1 MSIGFR
7 YGYKL
12 VYSLFISLTSAF
24 LLTSFGCGGTS
35 SGSMGTL
42 GKTVLT
48 IAASPATADLSV
60 GAAKQFNATATY
72 SDGSTQD
79 VTASAAWTDTSP
91 AVAKITASGM
101 VTALA
106 AGSTTVTATL
116 DGVSGSADLTV
127 SAAPKTLT
135 TIAVTPATATI
146 AVGATQHFT
155 ATAKYSDGSTANI
168 TTSATWSSSS
178 PAIAKIAPSGLA
190 SALAAGSST
199 ITAALS
205 GVTGSATVTVPVPI
219 VAKTLTSVA
228 VSPATPS
235 IAIGATQQFV
245 ATATYSDSTTANVT
259 TSASWTSSNPAI
271 AKITSPGLA
280 SALAA
285 GSATI
290 TATIDGVSG
299 GASLTV
305 PPPAVTKTL
314 TSVAVTPATVTFAI
328 GAAQQFIA
336 TATYSDST
344 TANVT
349 TSATWTSSNPTIAKI
364 TPGGVASAL
373 ATGSATITATL
384 SGVSGSASLTV
395 PPPATTLTSI
405 TVSPATASIVAKA
418 TQHFIATAFY
428 SDHTTAD
435 VTATA
440 TWTSSNPAVATVDAA
455 GLATGVAAGAATV
468 TATLTGVEGGAELTV
483 TPSLTAVSVTPTP
496 VSLNVGATQQ
506 FTATATYSDGS
517 THNVT
522 TTAQWS
528 VVNTAVATINPSG
541 VATAVASGSTAVT
554 ASFGG
559 MTGTATLNV
568 RALTSISI
576 SPATATFLAGS
587 TQQFTATAT
596 YSDGTTADVT
606 STATWSVA
614 STAIATV
621 SPSGLAT
628 GVASGSTSV
637 TAALGTTTGTATLTI
652 TALPTIAITPS
663 PTSIVVGAT
672 QQFTATAAYSD
683 GTTADVTATA
693 TWSVANTA
701 VATIDASGLAT
712 AVASGTTTVT
722 ASSNGSKGTA
732 SLAVTLPAPQGVNVT
747 TWHFDNNR
755 SGLNPN
761 ETSLTTA
768 NVAPATFGKLFSY
781 LVDGYAY
788 AEPLFMSNVTINGAT
803 HNVLYVA
810 TESDTVYAFDA
821 DKRHGAPLWQIS
833 LLNSGETPLTG
844 ASVLPNQGVT
854 STPVIDPATN
864 TIYVVSAQKSASNGP
879 SYRLNALDIVTGSPK
894 LSAVTIQAS
903 VPGTNSTAV
912 GGNVSLPGGCVQRAA
927 LLLANGNLYLGFGSC
942 HSGWLLAYDTKT
954 LNQVGVFNS
963 SPNLDGEGTYGGAGG
978 VWMGS
983 GGPIADANGNIYVS
997 TGNGP
1002 YDGSTAWGDSI
1013 LKFSPT
1019 LQLLDHFTPADFQ
1032 FMNCN
1037 DSDLAAGGLLMI
1049 PGSGQ
1054 IVGGG
1059 KMGKLYLV
1067 NTANLG
1073 GEQANDAGAAQT
1085 IFVETGLIS
1094 SYTSGACTDNIPAPN
1109 TPHTAMVNSYEIFGT
1124 PAYFNG
1130 SIYLGVTPT
1139 SPTAPAVV
1147 RRFAYSSSGGGSL
1160 AAQEFTSPDIQLNTR
1175 GTTPFISANG
1185 TSNGILWMI
1194 DEGQPVQ
1201 TPDPGGPTSATL
1213 RAYDT
1218 QNLAHEIYASS
1229 MNSTDVPGYGIKFS
1243 SPIVAN
1249 GKVYIS
1255 TGHDPYSK
1263 SNPNPNPQ
1271 GEIDVYGLK

>member
-1 MSIGFR
+1 MSFGGR

-12 VYSLFISLTSAF
+12 VYSLFISFTSAL
-24 LLTSFGCGGTS
+24 LLTSVGCGGTS
-35 SGSMGTL
+35 SGGMGTP
-42 GKTVLT
+42 GKTLLT

-91 AVAKITASGM
+91 AVAKVTASGM

-146 AVGATQHFT
+146 AIGATQQFT
-155 ATAKYSDGSTANI
+155 ATAKYNDGTTANV
-168 TTSATWSSSS
+168 TTSATWSSSNS
-178 PAIAKIAPSGLA
+178 AIAKIAPSGVA
-190 SALAAGSST
+190 SALATGSAT
-199 ITAALS
+199 ITATLS
-205 GVTGSATVTVPVPI
+205 GVSGTATVTVPVPV

-245 ATATYSDSTTANVT
+245 ATATYSDSTRANVT

-271 AKITSPGLA
+271 AKVTSAGLA
-280 SALAA
+280 SALAG

-299 GASLTV
+299 SSSLTV

-314 TSVAVTPATVTFAI
+314 TSIAITPAAATFAI
-328 GAAQQFIA
+328 GATQQFIA
-336 TATYSDST
+336 TATYSDTT

-349 TSATWTSSNPTIAKI
+349 TLATWTSSNPTIAKI
-364 TPGGVASAL
+364 TPGGLASAL
-373 ATGSATITATL
+373 AAGSATITATF

-395 PPPATTLTSI
+395 PPPATTLASI
-405 TVSPATASIVAKA
+405 AVTPATASIVAKA
-418 TQHFIATAFY
+418 TQQFIATAFY

-440 TWTSSNPAVATVDAA
+440 TWTSSNRAVATVAAA
-455 GLATGVAAGAATV
+455 GLATGVAAGTATV
-468 TATLTGVEGGAELTV
+468 TATLTGVAGGAALTV
-483 TPSLTAVSVTPTP
+483 TPSLTAVSVTPTAA
-496 VSLNVGATQQ
+496 SLNVGATQQ
-506 FTATATYSDGS
+506 FTAAATYSDGS

-522 TTAQWS
+522 ATAQWS
-528 VVNTAVATINPSG
+528 VASTAVATINPAG
-541 VATAVASGSTAVT
+541 LATAVASGSTPVT

-596 YSDGTTADVT
+596 YTDGTTADIT

-614 STAIATV
+614 STAIATIN
-621 SPSGLAT
+621 PSGLAT

-637 TAALGTTTGTATLTI
+637 TAAIGAISGTATFTV

-663 PTSIVVGAT
+663 PSSIVVGAT
-672 QQFTATAAYSD
+672 QQFTATATYSD

-761 ETSLTTA
+761 ETSLTPV

-821 DKRHGAPLWQIS
+821 DKYGAPLWQIS

-894 LSAVTIQAS
+894 LPAVTIQAS

-954 LNQVGVFNS
+954 LNRVGVFNS

-1067 NTANLG
+1067 NTASLG
-1073 GEQANDAGAAQT
+1073 GEQPGDAGAAQT
-1085 IFVETGLIS
+1085 TFVETGLIS

-1175 GTTPFISANG
+1175 GTTPFMSANG
-1185 TSNGILWMI
+1185 TSSGILWMI

-1213 RAYDT
+1213 RAYDA
-1218 QNLAHEIYASS
+1218 QNLAHEIYDSS

>member
-1 MSIGFR
+1 MRIGSR

-12 VYSLFISLTSAF
+12 VYSLFISLTSAL

-35 SGSMGTL
+35 SGSMGTP
-42 GKTVLT
+42 GKTLLA

-60 GAAKQFNATATY
+60 GAAKQFSATATY

-91 AVAKITASGM
+91 AIAKITASGM

-135 TIAVTPATATI
+135 SIAVSPATATI
-146 AVGATQHFT
+146 AIGATQQFT
-155 ATAKYSDGSTANI
+155 ATAKYSDSSTANV

-178 PAIAKIAPSGLA
+178 PATAKIAPSGLA
-190 SALAAGSST
+190 SALAAGSAT
-199 ITAALS
+199 ITATLS
-205 GVTGSATVTVPVPI
+205 GVSGSATVTVPVPV

-259 TSASWTSSNPAI
+259 TSATWTSSNPAI
-271 AKITSPGLA
+271 AKVTPSGLA

-290 TATIDGVSG
+290 MATIDGVSG
-299 GASLTV
+299 SASLSV

-314 TSVAVTPATVTFAI
+314 TSIVVTPATATFAI
-328 GAAQQFIA
+328 GATQQFIA

-349 TSATWTSSNPTIAKI
+349 TLATWTSSNPTIAKI
-364 TPGGVASAL
+364 TPGGLASAL
-373 ATGSATITATL
+373 AAGSATITATL

-395 PPPATTLTSI
+395 PPPAKTLTSI
-405 TVSPATASIVAKA
+405 AVTPATASIVAKA
-418 TQHFIATAFY
+418 TQQFIATAFY

-455 GLATGVAAGAATV
+455 GLATGVAAGTATV
-468 TATLTGVEGGAELTV
+468 TATLTGVEGGAALTV

-522 TTAQWS
+522 ATAQWS
-528 VVNTAVATINPSG
+528 VASTAVATINPSG
-541 VATAVASGSTAVT
+541 IATAVASGSTAVT

-576 SPATATFLAGS
+576 SPATATFSAGS

-596 YSDGTTADVT
+596 YSDGTTADIT

-614 STAIATV
+614 STAIATI

-663 PTSIVVGAT
+663 PASIVVGAT
-672 QQFTATAAYSD
+672 QQFTATATYSD

-693 TWSVANTA
+693 TWSVANSA

-712 AVASGTTTVT
+712 AVASGSTTVT

-761 ETSLTTA
+761 ETSLTPA

-810 TESDTVYAFDA
+810 TENDTVYAFDA
-821 DKRHGAPLWQIS
+821 DNYGTGAPLWQIS

-879 SYRLNALDIVTGSPK
+879 SYRLNALDIVTGLPK
-894 LSAVTIQAS
+894 LPAVTIQAS

-927 LLLANGNLYLGFGSC
+927 LLLANGNVYLGFGSC

-1037 DSDLAAGGLLMI
+1037 DSDLAAGGLLMV

-1194 DEGQPVQ
+1194 DEGSQCKLQ
-1201 TPDPGGPTSATL
+1201 TPEGRPARPCARTTRRTWPT
-1213 RAYDT
+1213 R
-1218 QNLAHEIYASS
+1218 
-1229 MNSTDVPGYGIKFS
+1229 STP
-1243 SPIVAN
+1243 AA
-1249 GKVYIS
+1249 
-1255 TGHDPYSK
+1255 
-1263 SNPNPNPQ
+1263 
-1271 GEIDVYGLK
+1271 